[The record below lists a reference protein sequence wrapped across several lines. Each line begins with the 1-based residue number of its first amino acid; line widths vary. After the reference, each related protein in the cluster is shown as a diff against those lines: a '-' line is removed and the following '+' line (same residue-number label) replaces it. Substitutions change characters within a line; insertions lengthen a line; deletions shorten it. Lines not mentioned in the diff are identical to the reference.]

1 MKTFLRFP
9 LLWVWAALPYVVGC
23 NTTPEYPTE
32 HGQITYFQER
42 HTQYQTLGLD
52 KGDILLVGDDVI
64 DRGIWNR
71 FYNDSRVKN
80 RGIALEGTQC
90 TAYRLP
96 ELMESKPS
104 KLFLCTGLYDLKLK
118 KSAVATAEAI
128 VNMVQEAHE
137 ISPNTEIY
145 VMSIVPDPKLQAQ
158 GEAWVDSAYVV
169 NQRLMKRADA
179 APYRFLNTTE
189 VMTDK
194 NKVLKQGFTFDGS
207 RINGAGYA
215 HLTRFLEPYIGLTA
229 HNRMD
234 EISNETYRKQYPDM
248 FGHYYS
254 RVSMFNTLP
263 LPEDAIVMLG
273 NSLTN
278 NCWWEEWTENN
289 QVINYGINGDTV
301 EGVLMR
307 LDSLIA
313 AHPKK
318 VFLLISTNNFINDAN
333 ATPEQVWETY
343 RKILIC
349 LRTKTPETELY
360 VISTLPQHPMSPYH
374 EGRNPKAVEINKRL
388 VEYASIY
395 GYTYLDLAAELTDVD
410 GNLDAAYTVDGIHLL
425 PNAYR
430 IWNKMI
436 QPYL

>member
-1 MKTFLRFP
+1 MKHLFRLP
-9 LLWVWAALPYVVGC
+9 ILLVWAVLPYTVSC
-23 NTTPEYPTE
+23 NKAVEYPTE
-32 HGQITYFQER
+32 HGQISYFQER
-42 HTQYQTLGLD
+42 HTQYQHLGLN
-52 KGDILLVGDDVI
+52 KHDIILVGDDVI

-90 TAYRLP
+90 TAFRLP

-137 ISPNTEIY
+137 ISPKTEIY

-158 GEAWVDSAYVV
+158 GNNWVDSAYVV
-169 NQRLMKRADA
+169 NRQLEEAA
-179 APYRFLNTTE
+179 TNAPYTWLNTTE

-194 NKVLKQGFTFDGS
+194 QGILKEAFTFDGS

-313 AHPKK
+313 AHPSKI
-318 VFLLISTNNFINDAN
+318 FLLISTNNFINDPQ
-333 ATPEQVWETY
+333 ATPEQVWEIY
-343 RKILIC
+343 RKILIR
-349 LRTKTPETELY
+349 LRTGSPDTQLL
-360 VISTLPQHPMSPYH
+360 VISTLPQNPVSPYH
-374 EGRNPKAVEINKRL
+374 EGRNPKAVEINRRL
-388 VEYASIY
+388 QDYEGIY
-395 GYTYLDLAAELTDVD
+395 GYTYLDLASQLSDEN

-425 PNAYR
+425 PEAYR
-430 IWNKMI
+430 IWNKLI

>member
-1 MKTFLRFP
+1 MKRSHLFP
-9 LLWVWAALPYVVGC
+9 IRWIWVVLPYILAC
-23 NTTPEYPTE
+23 NTQPQYPTE
-32 HGQITYFQER
+32 HGQISYFQER
-42 HTQYQTLGLD
+42 HSQYQALGLD
-52 KGDILLVGDDVI
+52 KHDILLVGDDVI

-90 TAYRLP
+90 TAFRLP

-104 KLFLCTGLYDLKLK
+104 KLFLCTGLYDLKLQ
-118 KSAVATAEAI
+118 KSATQTAAAI
-128 VNMVQEAHE
+128 LQMIETAHE
-137 ISPNTEIY
+137 ISPETELY

-158 GEAWVDSAYVV
+158 GENWVDSAYVV
-169 NQRLMKRADA
+169 NQRLAEA
-179 APYRFLNTTE
+179 AENLPYTWLNTNE
-189 VMTDK
+189 VLAGK
-194 NKVLKQGFTFDGS
+194 NGVLKQGFTFDGS

-215 HLTRFLEPYIGLTA
+215 HLTRYLEPYIGLTA

-234 EISNETYRKQYPDM
+234 EIPNEAYLKEYPGM

-254 RVSMFNTLP
+254 RVSLFNTLP

-278 NCWWEEWTENN
+278 NCWWEEWTDSDR
-289 QVINYGINGDTV
+289 VINYGINGDTV

-313 AHPKK
+313 AQPEK
-318 VFLLISTNNFINDAN
+318 VFLLISTNNFINDPE
-333 ATPEQVWETY
+333 ATPEQVWEIY

-349 LRTKTPETELY
+349 LRTGTPQTELF
-360 VISTLPQHPMSPYH
+360 VISTLPQHPLSPYH
-374 EGRNPKAVEINKRL
+374 EGRNPKALEINQRL
-388 VEYASIY
+388 QAYAPIY
-395 GYTYLDLAAELTDVD
+395 GYTYLDLAAKLTDED
-410 GNLDAAYTVDGIHLL
+410 GNLNAAYTVDGIHLL
-425 PNAYR
+425 PAAYR

>member
-1 MKTFLRFP
+1 M
-9 LLWVWAALPYVVGC
+9 A
-23 NTTPEYPTE
+23 
-32 HGQITYFQER
+32 
-42 HTQYQTLGLD
+42 
-52 KGDILLVGDDVI
+52 
-64 DRGIWNR
+64 
-71 FYNDSRVKN
+71 
-80 RGIALEGTQC
+80 
-90 TAYRLP
+90 
-96 ELMESKPS
+96 
-104 KLFLCTGLYDLKLK
+104 
-118 KSAVATAEAI
+118 
-128 VNMVQEAHE
+128 
-137 ISPNTEIY
+137 
-145 VMSIVPDPKLQAQ
+145 
-158 GEAWVDSAYVV
+158 
-169 NQRLMKRADA
+169 RA
-179 APYRFLNTTE
+179 
-189 VMTDK
+189 
-194 NKVLKQGFTFDGS
+194 
-207 RINGAGYA
+207 
-215 HLTRFLEPYIGLTA
+215 
-229 HNRMD
+229 
-234 EISNETYRKQYPDM
+234 
-248 FGHYYS
+248 
-254 RVSMFNTLP
+254 
-263 LPEDAIVMLG
+263 MLA
-273 NSLTN
+273 
-278 NCWWEEWTENN
+278 CWWEEWTENN